1 MAKVLVVDDAFED
14 LQVLVLA
21 GAGGRNLP
29 VAAVDPPAGT
39 WAQVLTAGNLSGDNN
54 AYFSSSVMAPRGII
68 WNSDPL
74 GVDIAASILL
84 TGAELQISGL
94 ADPFFNHGVRIG
106 GPGGVAFNDGAMA
119 YKPAIV
125 GSCAGNVALMN
136 LLANL
141 ASLGLI
147 TDNTTP

>member
-1 MAKVLVVDDAFED
+1 MAKVLVVDDSFD
-14 LQVLVLA
+14 GIQVLLIA

-29 VAAVDPPAGT
+29 VEAVDSVAGT
-39 WAQVLTAGNLSGDNN
+39 WEQVLAAGNVSGDNN
-54 AYFSSSVMAPRGII
+54 AVFSSSAFPRGFI

-84 TGAELQISGL
+84 IGPELQVMGRT
-94 ADPFFNHGVRIG
+94 DPFFFHGVRIG

-125 GSCAGNVALMN
+125 GSRAGNVALTN